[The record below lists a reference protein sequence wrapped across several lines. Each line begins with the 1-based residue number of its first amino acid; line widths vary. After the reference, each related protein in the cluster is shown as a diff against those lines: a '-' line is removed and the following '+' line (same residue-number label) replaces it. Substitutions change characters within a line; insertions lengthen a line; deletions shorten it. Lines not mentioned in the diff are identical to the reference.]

1 MPRSRKFSIIVGTG
15 VLCAVTAGSVAAAMW
30 PMTPSVGNQVS
41 MADLAIVTHAQS
53 PSLSPA
59 ALAAQRAVELQAQQA
74 DGVQGFK
81 DAVARRQ
88 HQIELAA
95 IEASAARQAH
105 LALLARQAAAR
116 AAARAAA
123 ARQARAQLASSG
135 PSSPPATVAQPVVRS
150 APSGPPQQIAQQML
164 DAAAQGGQFSCL
176 DSLWSRESGW
186 NVSASN
192 PGTGAYGIPQALP
205 GAKMASAGADWQT
218 DAATQIR
225 WGLSYIDSLYG
236 SACGAWSHEEADGW
250 Y

>member
-1 MPRSRKFSIIVGTG
+1 MR
-15 VLCAVTAGSVAAAMW
+15 

-53 PSLSPA
+53 SSLSPA
-59 ALAAQRAVELQAQQA
+59 ALGAQRAVELQAQQA

-95 IEASAARQAH
+95 IDATAARQAH
-105 LALLARQAAAR
+105 LALLARAV
-116 AAARAAA
+116 ARAAA
-123 ARQARAQLASSG
+123 ARQAAAQRAAAQQAAAQRASSG
-135 PSSPPATVAQPVVRS
+135 SSSPSATVAQPVVSS
-150 APSGPPQQIAQQML
+150 APSGSPQQAAQQML
-164 DAAAQGGQFSCL
+164 DAAGQGGQFSCL

-218 DAATQIR
+218 DPATQIR